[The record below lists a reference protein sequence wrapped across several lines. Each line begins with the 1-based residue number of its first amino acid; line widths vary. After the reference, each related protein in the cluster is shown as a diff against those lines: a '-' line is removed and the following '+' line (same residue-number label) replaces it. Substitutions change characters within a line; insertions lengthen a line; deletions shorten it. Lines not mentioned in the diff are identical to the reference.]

1 MSARQRRSAV
11 KRKAA
16 GKPTARRKAAKKTAV
31 KKAASRRAPKRKA
44 VAKAP
49 APHRTARKSTRPAG
63 RKPAPRAPKRARTLR
78 RVLIA
83 NRGEIAVRVIRTLRE
98 LDRTSIALFSEPDRT
113 ALHVLMADEAY
124 GVGPGPSSQSYLN
137 LERVIETAKRVKAD
151 AVHPGYGFFAEN
163 EAFARACE
171 DAGLVFI
178 GPRPE
183 TIAALGDKLAA
194 RAAAER
200 AGVPVIPGSDGP
212 VATLDEARRVAKR
225 IGYPLMLKAAAG
237 GGGKGM
243 RIVADEKELTAA
255 WDLTRGE
262 SKAAFGDD
270 RVFIERAIM
279 RPRHVEAQI
288 IAGADGRVHF
298 LGERECSVQ
307 RRHQKLLEET
317 PSPAFDARTRVA
329 FGAAACRVAA
339 EVGYLN
345 AGTVEFILD
354 EHGKFYFLEV
364 NTRLQVEHP
373 VTEMVTGLDLVA
385 EQIRVAEGRP
395 LSFGDAPPAPRG
407 WSMEARIIAEDP
419 QMNFV
424 PSAGRIDR
432 VRFPQGPGVRNDAG
446 VYRGYEIPVY
456 YDSLLAKLVVWGED
470 REQARRRMARAL
482 GEYVLEGVHQ
492 NVVFHRWLVTHPE
505 FAAGRLSTRFLEQHF
520 RPEMLELEKGEAR
533 VAILAAAL
541 HAREERLRV
550 VVPEWN
556 PERSRS
562 RWKWSDRR
570 RGSAKTARR

>member
-1 MSARQRRSAV
+1 MEGSRSHAWSSRGDPLADGRQPPAHRHSP
-11 KRKAA
+11 AA
-16 GKPTARRKAAKKTAV
+16 ADGGVPGIGEAPRGALPGPRMPAGGAG
-31 KKAASRRAPKRKA
+31 RRARDDMGDP
-44 VAKAP
+44 V
-49 APHRTARKSTRPAG
+49 TRF
-63 RKPAPRAPKRARTLR
+63 K

-98 LDRTSIALFSEPDRT
+98 LDVASIAIFSEPDRT

-124 GVGPGPSSQSYLN
+124 PVGPGPSSQSYLN
-137 LERVIETAKRVKAD
+137 LERVIETAKRARAD

-171 DAGLVFI
+171 EAGIAFI
-178 GPRPE
+178 GPRPA

-194 RAAAER
+194 RAAALR

-212 VATLDEARRVAKR
+212 VATLDEARAIAKR
-225 IGYPLMLKAAAG
+225 IRYPLMLKAAAG

-243 RIVADEKELTAA
+243 RVVADEKELTTA

-262 SKAAFGDD
+262 SRAAFGDD
-270 RVFIERAIM
+270 RVFIERAIS

-288 IAGADGRVHF
+288 LGAADGTVFF

-317 PSPAFDARTRVA
+317 PSPAFDPKTRAA
-329 FGAAACRVAA
+329 FGTAACRVAG

-354 EHGKFYFLEV
+354 EDGQFYFLEV

-385 EQIRVAEGRP
+385 EQIRVAEGRAP
-395 LSFGDAPPAPRG
+395 SFGDAPPEARG

-424 PSAGRIDR
+424 PSAGRVDR
-432 VRFPQGPGVRNDAG
+432 VRFPQGPGIRNDAG
-446 VYRGYEIPVY
+446 FYRGYDVPVF
-456 YDSLLAKLVVWGED
+456 YDSLLAKLVVWGTD
-470 REQARRRMARAL
+470 REHARRRMARAL
-482 GEYVLEGVHQ
+482 GEYVLEGVRH
-492 NVVFHRWLVTHPE
+492 NIAFHRWLVAHPA
-505 FAAGRLSTRFLEQHF
+505 FAAGHLSTRFLEEHF
-520 RPEMLELEKGEAR
+520 RPEALDPTPEATR

-541 HAREERLRV
+541 HAREQRLRV
-550 VVPEWN
+550 VVPDWT

-570 RGSAKTARR
+570 RGAARSARP